1 MLEAKVDIT
10 KDLKE
15 KIDGALKE
23 AMEVEFNEAIKRFN
37 LRKNE
42 IISRI
47 LLSVQREIDINTH
60 GQTVTFTI
68 KEIK

>member
-1 MLEAKVDIT
+1 MLEVKVDIT